1 MQRSRFE
8 FDIAADV
15 DTLVQRSGID
25 LERLRGKTVFLTGGT
40 GFFGL
45 WFLRALVLIRRQ
57 LGGNLRLIVL
67 SRAPNRFLAAHP
79 AEGFDREVEFVGG
92 EVTRVRLDP
101 QLGVTHLIH
110 MATTCASE
118 TFGGEDQVNKLDL
131 LYRGTRNIL
140 EQCGQ
145 SLESVLFTSSGVVYG
160 THTRDRVIE
169 SDCTR
174 LETTYAGSALGIGKL
189 AAEYLVAAFAAKQHY
204 QFSIARCFSFAGQHL
219 PMDLHYAFGNFIL
232 SAIKNTPISIRSD
245 GQDRR
250 SYMYVGDA
258 VAWLL
263 RLLVEPKNGI
273 YNVGSSTPVTI
284 EALARLISASAPQ
297 PVPIE
302 TLGGTFETGNFRR
315 VSYVP
320 ATDKIRHD
328 YPDLAEWT
336 SLEDITHK
344 MLNPVIVG

>member
-1 MQRSRFE
+1 MQRRRFE

-45 WFLRALVLIRRQ
+45 WFLRALVLIRRR
-57 LGGNLRLIVL
+57 LGGNLRLIAL
-67 SRAPNRFLAAHP
+67 SRAPHRFLAEHP
-79 AEGFDREVEFVGG
+79 SEGLDREVEFVGG
-92 EVTRVRLDP
+92 EITQVRLDP

-110 MATTCASE
+110 MATTRASE
-118 TFGGEDQVNKLDL
+118 TFGGEDQINKLDL
-131 LYRGTRNIL
+131 LYRGTRNTL
-140 EQCGQ
+140 EQCGN
-145 SLESVLFTSSGVVYG
+145 SLESALFTSSGVIYG
-160 THTRDRVIE
+160 SHTHDRVME
-169 SDCTR
+169 SHCTR
-174 LETTYAGSALGIGKL
+174 PETTEAGAALGLGKL
-189 AAEYLVAAFAAKQHY
+189 AAEYLVTAFAAKQGFR
-204 QFSIARCFSFAGQHL
+204 FSIARCFSFAGQHL

-232 SAIKNTPISIRSD
+232 NAIENTPISIRGD

-250 SYMYVGDA
+250 SYLYVGDA

-273 YNVGSSTPVTI
+273 YNVGSSTPITI
-284 EALARLISASAPQ
+284 EALARLISATALR

-302 TLGGTFETGNFRR
+302 VMGGTFETGNFRR
-315 VSYVP
+315 CSYVP
-320 ATDKIRHD
+320 DTDKIRRD

-336 SLEDITHK
+336 SLRDITHK
-344 MLNPVIVG
+344 MLNPVTGG